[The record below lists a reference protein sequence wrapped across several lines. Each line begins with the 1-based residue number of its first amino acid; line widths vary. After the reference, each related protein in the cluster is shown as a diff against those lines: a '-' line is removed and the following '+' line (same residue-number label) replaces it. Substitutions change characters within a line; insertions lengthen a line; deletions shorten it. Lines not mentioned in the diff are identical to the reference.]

1 MADYKN
7 LEARIK
13 VHEGFRNTVYLDSL
27 NHKTIGWGHL
37 CTKDEIW
44 EEGKEY
50 SEEELHRVFI
60 TDLNRAIDGANKL
73 CHDIELPDLA
83 KECIVEMV
91 FQLGAG
97 GVSKF
102 KKMWK
107 FLREGKFFDASCE
120 MLDSRWAKQ
129 TPNRAHELSE
139 LMKKNEKNNA

>member
-13 VHEGFRNTVYLDSL
+13 VHEGFRNTVYLDTL
-27 NHKTIGWGHL
+27 KNKTIGWGHL

-44 EEGKEY
+44 DENKEY

-73 CHDIELPDLA
+73 CHDIELPPVA
-83 KECIVEMV
+83 KEIIIEMV

-102 KKMWK
+102 RNMWK

-120 MLDSRWAKQ
+120 MLDPRWAKQ

-139 LMKKNEKNNA
+139 LMKGLA

>member
-1 MADYKN
+1 MGDYKN

-13 VHEGFRNTVYLDSL
+13 VHEGFRNTVYLDTLS
-27 NHKTIGWGHL
+27 NKTIGWGHL

-73 CHDIELPDLA
+73 CHDIKLPELA
-83 KECIVEMV
+83 KEIIIEMT
-91 FQLGAG
+91 FQLGTG
-97 GVSKF
+97 GLSKF
-102 KKMWK
+102 KKFWK

-129 TPNRAHELSE
+129 TPNRAAELSE
-139 LMKKNEKNNA
+139 LMKSIDA

>member
-13 VHEGFRNTVYLDSL
+13 VHEGFRNTVYLDTL
-27 NHKTIGWGHL
+27 KNKTIGWGHL

-44 EEGKEY
+44 DENKEY

-73 CHDIELPDLA
+73 CHDIELPPVA
-83 KECIVEMV
+83 KEIIIEMV

-102 KKMWK
+102 RNMWK
-107 FLREGKFFDASCE
+107 FLR
-120 MLDSRWAKQ
+120 R
-129 TPNRAHELSE
+129 
-139 LMKKNEKNNA
+139 

>member
-13 VHEGFRNTVYLDSL
+13 VHEGFRNTVYLDTL
-27 NHKTIGWGHL
+27 KNKTIGWGHL

-44 EEGKEY
+44 DENKEY

-73 CHDIELPDLA
+73 CHDIELPPVA
-83 KECIVEMV
+83 KEIIIEMV

-102 KKMWK
+102 RNMWI
-107 FLREGKFFDASCE
+107 FLREG
-120 MLDSRWAKQ
+120 
-129 TPNRAHELSE
+129 
-139 LMKKNEKNNA
+139 

>member
-13 VHEGFRNTVYLDSL
+13 VHEGFRNTVYLDTL
-27 NHKTIGWGHL
+27 KNKTIGWGHL

-44 EEGKEY
+44 DENKEY

-73 CHDIELPDLA
+73 CHDIELPPVA
-83 KECIVEMV
+83 KEIIIEMV
-91 FQLGAG
+91 FQLGKN

-102 KKMWK
+102 RNMWK
-107 FLREGKFFDASCE
+107 ALAEKNYIGASFE
-120 MLDSRWAKQ
+120 MLDSKWAKQ
-129 TPNRAHELSE
+129 TPNRAKSMAE
-139 LMKKNEKNNA
+139 LMKSCG

>member
-13 VHEGFRNTVYLDSL
+13 VHEGFRNTVYLDTL
-27 NHKTIGWGHL
+27 KNKTIGWGHL

-44 EEGKEY
+44 DENKEY

-73 CHDIELPDLA
+73 CHDIELPPVA
-83 KECIVEMV
+83 KEIIIEMV

-102 KKMWK
+102 RNMWK
-107 FLREGKFFDASCE
+107 FLREGKFFDASFE

-139 LMKKNEKNNA
+139 LMKGLA

>member
-13 VHEGFRNTVYLDSL
+13 VHEGFRNTVYLDTL
-27 NHKTIGWGHL
+27 KNKTIGWGHI

-44 EEGKEY
+44 DENKEY

-73 CHDIELPDLA
+73 CHYIELPPVA
-83 KECIVEMV
+83 KEIIIEMV

-102 KKMWK
+102 RNMWK
-107 FLREGKFFDASCE
+107 FLREGKFFDASGE

-139 LMKKNEKNNA
+139 LMKGLA